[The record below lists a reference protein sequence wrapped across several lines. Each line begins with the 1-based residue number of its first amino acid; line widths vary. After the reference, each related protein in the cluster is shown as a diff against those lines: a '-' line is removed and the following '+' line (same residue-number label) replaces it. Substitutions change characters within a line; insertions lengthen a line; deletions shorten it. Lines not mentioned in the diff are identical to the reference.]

1 MNFLPK
7 YYCFQA
13 NNEDLVKFSPAL
25 PDDPPRCCYRRNAC
39 RRASWLTPGNAAAI
53 WSVRRF
59 NLPDCQPHPVRPLTN
74 SELA

>member
-1 MNFLPK
+1 MKFLSKP
-7 YYCFQA
+7 YCFQA
-13 NNEDLVKFSPAL
+13 NNKDLVKFSLDL
-25 PDDPPRCCYRRNAC
+25 PDDLPALLLPTQRLSQ
-39 RRASWLTPGNAAAI
+39 ASWLTPGNAAAI